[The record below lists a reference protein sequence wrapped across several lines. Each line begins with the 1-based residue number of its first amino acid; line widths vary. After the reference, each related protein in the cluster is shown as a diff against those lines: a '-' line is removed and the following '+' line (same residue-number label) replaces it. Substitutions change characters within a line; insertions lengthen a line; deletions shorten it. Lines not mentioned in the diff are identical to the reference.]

1 MKEYRFSIKFGHAKT
16 DHMRRHL
23 ITYTFALM
31 SLVAITACSKPA
43 EIIGIDNPEKPASSV
58 LDAKRHEIF
67 IAASRQACDCEGELY
82 SDQRSPSLSLA
93 SVTVSIPPNHTAGEI
108 ERAKSLLPDPSKHFV
123 VPESEKFQSDREFIA
138 AVNAELATRAH
149 SDRDVLLFVHGFNN
163 TLTDSVLRVA
173 QFVEDTGFKGV
184 PVLFSWASA
193 GRVSRYVYDI
203 NSVLAARP
211 LLEETKGL
219 LTLTNASGFDIFA
232 HSMGTLLVVEVL
244 VQSDLQ
250 STMGDSGKLR
260 NVMLA
265 APDID
270 IDVFRSQLGQIK
282 QNPGNI
288 YVFVSEDDRALN
300 LSRKIAGGIDR
311 LGDATADELSGLG
324 ITVVDLSNVD
334 DFEGRAHSKYA
345 GSPEV
350 IQLIGNSLKANG
362 YNDHQAATLFV
373 TPSQVLTRIS
383 GVLGQ

>member
-1 MKEYRFSIKFGHAKT
+1 
-16 DHMRRHL
+16 MRRDL
-23 ITYTFALM
+23 ITYTFALL

-58 LDAKRHEIF
+58 LDAKHHEIF

-82 SDQRSPSLSLA
+82 S
-93 SVTVSIPPNHTAGEI
+93 
-108 ERAKSLLPDPSKHFV
+108 
-123 VPESEKFQSDREFIA
+123 
-138 AVNAELATRAH
+138 
-149 SDRDVLLFVHGFNN
+149 
-163 TLTDSVLRVA
+163 
-173 QFVEDTGFKGV
+173 
-184 PVLFSWASA
+184 
-193 GRVSRYVYDI
+193 VYDI

-232 HSMGTLLVVEVL
+232 HSMGTLLVVDVL

-250 STMGDSGKLR
+250 STLGDSGKLT

-288 YVFVSEDDRALN
+288 YVFVSEDDRALS
-300 LSRKIAGGIDR
+300 LSRKIAGGVDR
-311 LGDATADELSGLG
+311 LGDASTDELSGLG
-324 ITVVDLSNVD
+324 ITVIDLSNVD
-334 DFEGRAHSKYA
+334 VFESRAHSKYA
-345 GSPEV
+345 GAPEV
-350 IQLIGNSLKANG
+350 IQLIGSSLKANG
-362 YNDHQAATLFV
+362 YNDHQAATIFV
-373 TPSQVLTRIS
+373 TPSQILSKIS